1 MKRVLLVDYD
11 ENHLRQLRRLLEG
24 FEAKVEEVK
33 NGVEGLNKI
42 SEEEY
47 DVIIASTIIPGLNGF
62 ELTRKIRIELGK
74 TKLPVI
80 LVSSVY
86 KGAKYKYEALHVYG
100 ADYFFEFPLN
110 EKEFF
115 TTLKKYLPEKAP
127 TTTMKME
134 TLHGKPLQE
143 GPMEAGE
150 LITTDELFG
159 DILQEVEKEM
169 SQQEEGEEKIEE
181 PVEEVEEIEE
191 EEEIKPEAEE
201 AAAKVEPE
209 EILKEILEP
218 SRPKKKK
225 EPKKKEDLIEKI
237 LEETLSG
244 LGERKKT
251 KPASKKTEEP
261 EKEAVEPRA
270 EKVKVEEIKV
280 EEKPSETKEEKAAEE
295 ATGLEELVE
304 EAEEIVEEE
313 PFGPLEEPSML
324 GEYILLE
331 KISTGGMAEI
341 YKAKKKGVKGF
352 EKIVALKKILPHLAE
367 DEEFIEMFID
377 EAKVASKLNHPNIA
391 QIYDLGK
398 INGSYFIAMEY
409 VLGKDLKTILRKIK
423 KEKRPL
429 PPIEISSYIVMKIA
443 EALDYA
449 HRKVDENGR
458 PLNIVHR
465 DVSPQNI
472 LISYE
477 GEVKL
482 VDFGVAKA
490 SIKAHQTIAG
500 SLKGKLL
507 YMSPEQAKGDKNI
520 DGRSDIFSLGTV
532 FYELVT
538 GEKAFLAQSEA
549 EVLDKV
555 RKGSFKPP
563 RAIRPEIPAEVE
575 RIIMKAMEPNPA
587 KRYQRASDMRN
598 DIEKFLL
605 SYKGYIPSARDVAE
619 FMYELFEDEIKKAGI
634 DVQILKAPRRKVR
647 EEKKVEV
654 EIEEKREK
662 EKEKKP
668 IKAPSFGVE
677 AEAEKEEERKT
688 KAFPIIL
695 VLILALALAAGVFFF
710 LRGKGKT
717 APPKPP
723 SKEEIA
729 QELPPPPTVTEE
741 KPAEETPA
749 PQEQAAEQVQ
759 TEQPPQPSTQPAQPA
774 VSKPSPP
781 PRAKKPPVSKPKPRP
796 TPVKKTSVKA
806 QPKPQPK
813 PAPKPAP
820 QVQPPKNQ
828 PSTQPS
834 TPSQKVQ
841 PKPKPKPAPVQQKP
855 KPKPQP
861 APAQSKPATAKP
873 QIREGDVIPYS
884 LLDSKPRP
892 TKMVSPRKPSFPKR
906 SGIVFL
912 SVLVGPDGRVEKVKL
927 IRGIHPRYDDAAI
940 KAVQRWKFTS
950 PMKEGKRVRTWTT
963 ITIKY

>member
-24 FEAKVEEVK
+24 FEARVEEAQ
-33 NGVEGLNKI
+33 NGVEGLKKI
-42 SEEEY
+42 GEENY
-47 DVIIASTIIPGLNGF
+47 DVVIASTIIPGLNGF

-100 ADYFFEFPLN
+100 ADYFFEFPLD

-115 TTLKKYLPEKAP
+115 STLKKYLPEKAP

-134 TLHGKPLQE
+134 TLHGKPMKE
-143 GPMEAGE
+143 VKEE

-159 DILQEVEKEM
+159 DILHEVEKEM
-169 SQQEEGEEKIEE
+169 AQQEEEEEK
-181 PVEEVEEIEE
+181 VEEVEEIVKEE
-191 EEEIKPEAEE
+191 AKPEVK
-201 AAAKVEPE
+201 AAAEKAEPE

-218 SRPKKKK
+218 SRPKKRKAPK
-225 EPKKKEDLIEKI
+225 EEDLIEKI

-244 LGERKKT
+244 LGEKKKT
-251 KPASKKTEEP
+251 RPAFKKKEEA
-261 EKEAVEPRA
+261 EKREVEARA
-270 EKVKVEEIKV
+270 EEVKVEEVEIKEKPAEKV
-280 EEKPSETKEEKAAEE
+280 EEKPAVTPAVSEKPVEEIR
-295 ATGLEELVE
+295 E
-304 EAEEIVEEE
+304 EAEEIKEEEE
-313 PFGPLEEPSML
+313 PFGPLEEPSVL

-423 KEKRPL
+423 KEKKPL

-507 YMSPEQAKGDKNI
+507 YMSPEQAKGAKNI

-538 GEKAFLAQSEA
+538 GEKAFLAHSEA

-563 RAIRPEIPAEVE
+563 RSVRPEIPAEVE
-575 RIIMKAMEPNPA
+575 RIIMKAMEPNPSR
-587 KRYQRASDMRN
+587 RYQRASDMRN

-619 FMYELFEDEIKKAGI
+619 FMYELFEEEIKKAGI
-634 DVQILKAPRRKVR
+634 DVQILKAPRREVP
-647 EEKKVEV
+647 EEKKVMV
-654 EIEEKREK
+654 
-662 EKEKKP
+662 
-668 IKAPSFGVE
+668 
-677 AEAEKEEERKT
+677 EKEEEEKPVKKPVKVPSFGLEAEEGKAERKT
-688 KAFPIIL
+688 RFLPVVLGAIL
-695 VLILALALAAGVFFF
+695 LLALIGGGYFF
-710 LRGKGKT
+710 LSSKGKT
-717 APPKPP
+717 HRPKPP
-723 SKEEIA
+723 AKEEMA
-729 QELPPPPTVTEE
+729 QKLPPPPAAGEE
-741 KPAEETPA
+741 KPSEEVPPEQTPTEKA
-749 PQEQAAEQVQ
+749 QQPQPSV
-759 TEQPPQPSTQPAQPA
+759 QPPQPAASR
-774 VSKPSPP
+774 PSPP
-781 PRAKKPPVSKPKPRP
+781 AAKKPQAPKPRLK
-796 TPVKKTSVKA
+796 PVQTKKTTPKA
-806 QPKPQPK
+806 KPK

-820 QVQPPKNQ
+820 QPPKSQ
-828 PSTQPS
+828 PSPPPRQSQPTPVQKKPEQKPQ
-834 TPSQKVQ
+834 TPSQTESKPEPTTSPLQQKSKPRPAPPQ
-841 PKPKPKPAPVQQKP
+841 PKPVP
-855 KPKPQP
+855 PKPQI
-861 APAQSKPATAKP
+861 K
-873 QIREGDVIPYS
+873 EGQVVPYS
-884 LLDSKPRP
+884 LLDSRPRP
-892 TKMVSPRKPSFPKR
+892 VKMVSPRKPSFPKL

-927 IRGIHPRYDDAAI
+927 IRGIHPRYDDAAV
-940 KAVQRWKFTS
+940 KAVKKWKFTS
-950 PMKEGKRVRTWTT
+950 PTKEGKRVRTWTT
-963 ITIKY
+963 VTIKY